1 MYLLLGAPIFAQDS
15 LRVEASYEGIV
26 AEQRILSTA
35 DDLKPWIDSLI
46 NELHLDQY
54 LEAALDSIQLS
65 TEGTQVFIHKGQQY
79 QDIYIT
85 PNEVAIE
92 YAQGKLRAKSY
103 PYEKAIVLKES
114 LLDEADNNGYAF
126 AEIQFQNIR
135 IESDK
140 VSAEMHLVLHRKVLV
155 SDLKVIGDA
164 KVHPSFLGAYLGLNP
179 GKPLSKNQLLKAQK
193 RLDNLPF
200 VSSTKQPTVLF
211 DDEGAKIFLFAKEKQ
226 ASRFDALLGVLPAND
241 PLLERSVILT
251 ATAMVDLINTLQRG
265 ERILF
270 EFRQLKP
277 LTQDLSTELR
287 LPYFAGLPFGLR
299 ASFDLA
305 KQDTSFLDIDYTV
318 GAQYLYGGDNFIEVF
333 YAFDISRLLNV
344 DEDIILSSRT
354 LPSRVDTRIQYYG
367 LQWSYNNLD
376 NILNPRNGWQLK
388 SKLMIGAKEIRPS
401 NLILDI
407 VDPLDE
413 DFDFGTLYDGLEK
426 QDQLVF
432 TLDAE
437 KYFPFGKQ
445 SALKVD
451 LHAASIFSEGAIF
464 DNERFRIGGNQLL
477 RGFNEQNFFTDRY
490 LLNSLE
496 YRFTLTG
503 NSVLFAFS
511 DLAVLQ
517 QDKSVEDFIYPWGLG
532 AGINFETAAGIL
544 SLSAAVGRDLGNS
557 DDFFDLTAPRI
568 HIGYVNLF

>member
-1 MYLLLGAPIFAQDS
+1 MSLLGGASLFAQDS
-15 LRVEASYEGIV
+15 LRIEVSYDRVLLEERTLSPEG
-26 AEQRILSTA
+26 
-35 DDLKPWIDSLI
+35 DLKSWIDSLI
-46 NELHLDQY
+46 NDLHYDQY
-54 LEAALDSIQLS
+54 LEAALDSIQLHNGV
-65 TEGTQVFIHKGQQY
+65 TKVYIHKGQQY
-79 QDIYIT
+79 KDIYII
-85 PNEVAIE
+85 PNEFAIE
-92 YAQGKLRAKSY
+92 YAQGKLRARSY
-103 PYEKAIVLKES
+103 PYEKAIALKES
-114 LLDEADNNGYAF
+114 LLLEADNNGYPF
-126 AEIQFQNIR
+126 AEIQFQNIQ
-135 IESDK
+135 IEADK
-140 VSAEMHLVLHRKVLV
+140 VSAEMHLVLQRKVLI
-155 SDLKVIGDA
+155 SELKVIGDS

-179 GKPLSKNQLLKAQK
+179 GKPLSKAQLLKAQN

-200 VSSTKQPTVLF
+200 VSSTKQPNVLF
-211 DDEGAKIFLFAKEKQ
+211 NDDGAEIFLFAKEKQ

-241 PLLERSVILT
+241 PLLDRSVILT
-251 ATAMVDLINTLQRG
+251 ATAMVDLVNTLQRG

-277 LTQDLSTELR
+277 LTQDLSTEVR

-305 KQDTSFLDIDYTV
+305 KQDTSFLDIDYTI
-318 GAQYLYGGDNFIEVF
+318 GAQYLYGGNNFIEIF

-344 DEDIILSSRT
+344 DEDNIISSRA
-354 LPSRVDTRIQYYG
+354 LPARLDTRIQYYG
-367 LQWSYNNLD
+367 LQWNFNNLD

-401 NLILDI
+401 SLILDI
-407 VDPLDE
+407 IDPMDE
-413 DFDFGTLYDGLEK
+413 DFDFNTLYDGLER
-426 QDQLVF
+426 QDQLIL

-437 KYFPFGKQ
+437 KYFSLGKQ

-451 LHAASIFSEGAIF
+451 LHAASLFSEGVIF

-477 RGFNEQNFFTDRY
+477 RGFNEQQFFTDRY
-490 LLNSLE
+490 LVNSLE

-517 QDKSVEDFIYPWGLG
+517 PDKSKEDFIYPWGLG
-532 AGINFETAAGIL
+532 AGINFETASGIL
-544 SLSAAVGRDLGNS
+544 SLSAAVGRDIGDSN
-557 DDFFDLTAPRI
+557 DFFDLTAPRI

>member
-1 MYLLLGAPIFAQDS
+1 MCLLGGASIFAQDS
-15 LRVEASYEGIV
+15 LRVEVSYDRI
-26 AEQRILSTA
+26 ADEQRVLFSA
-35 DDLKPWIDSLI
+35 GDLKPWIDSLI
-46 NELHLDQY
+46 NELHFDQY
-54 LEAALDSIQLS
+54 LEAALDSIQFS
-65 TEGTQVFIHKGQQY
+65 DKMTQVFIYKGRQY

-85 PNEVAIE
+85 PNEFAIE

-103 PYEKAIVLKES
+103 PYEKAIALKES
-114 LLDEADNNGYAF
+114 LLEAADNNGFAF
-126 AEIQFQNIR
+126 AEIQFQNIE

-140 VSAEMHLVLHRKVLV
+140 VSAEMHLVLHRKVFINE
-155 SDLKVIGDA
+155 LKVIGDA

-179 GKPLSKNQLLKAQK
+179 GKPLSKSQLQKAQK

-200 VSSTKQPTVLF
+200 VSSTKKPNVLY
-211 DDEGAKIFLFAKEKQ
+211 DEDGAEIFLFAKEKQ

-241 PLLERSVILT
+241 PLLEQSVILT
-251 ATAMVDLINTLQRG
+251 ATAMVDLINSLQRG
-265 ERILF
+265 ERIMF

-277 LTQDLSTELR
+277 LTQDINTEVR

-305 KQDTSFLDIDYTV
+305 KQDTSFLDVDYTI
-318 GAQYLYGGDNFIEVF
+318 GAQYLYGGDNFIEIF

-344 DEDIILSSRT
+344 DEDVIISSRS

-367 LQWSYNNLD
+367 LQWSFNNLD
-376 NILNPRNGWQLK
+376 NLLNPRNGWRLK

-401 NLILDI
+401 SLILDI
-407 VDPLDE
+407 VDPMDE
-413 DFDFGTLYDGLEK
+413 DFDFNTLYDDLER
-426 QDQLVF
+426 QDQLVL

-451 LHAASIFSEGAIF
+451 LHAASLFSEGVIF

-477 RGFNEQNFFTDRY
+477 RGFLEQNFFTDRY
-490 LLNSLE
+490 ILNTFE

-511 DLAVLQ
+511 DIAALQ
-517 QDKSVEDFIYPWGLG
+517 PDKSVRDFIYPWGIG
-532 AGINFETAAGIL
+532 AGINFETTGGVL
-544 SLSAAVGRDLGNS
+544 SLSAAVGRDLGNT

>member
-1 MYLLLGAPIFAQDS
+1 MCLLGGASIFAQDS
-15 LRVEASYEGIV
+15 LQVEVSYDGV
-26 AEQRILSTA
+26 AAEQRIFSSA
-35 DDLKPWIDSLI
+35 EGLKPWIDSLI
-46 NELHLDQY
+46 NELHFDQY
-54 LEAALDSIQLS
+54 LEAALDSIELS
-65 TEGTQVFIHKGQQY
+65 TETTQVYIHKGQQY

-85 PNEVAIE
+85 PNEFAIE

-103 PYEKAIVLKES
+103 PYEKAIALKES
-114 LLDEADNNGYAF
+114 LLEAADNNGFAF
-126 AEIQFQNIR
+126 AEIQFQNIE

-140 VSAEMHLVLHRKVLV
+140 VSAEMHLVLHRKVLI
-155 SDLKVIGDA
+155 SELKMIGDA

-179 GKPLSKNQLLKAQK
+179 GKPLNKSQLQKAQK
-193 RLDNLPF
+193 RLDNLSF
-200 VSSTKQPTVLF
+200 VSSTKQPNVLF
-211 DDEGAKIFLFAKEKQ
+211 DEDGAEIFLFANEKQ

-277 LTQDLSTELR
+277 LTQDLSTEVR

-305 KQDTSFLDIDYTV
+305 KQDTSFLDVDYTI
-318 GAQYLYGGDNFIEVF
+318 GAQYLYGGDNFIEIF

-344 DEDIILSSRT
+344 DEEVIISSRS

-367 LQWSYNNLD
+367 LQWSFNNLD

-407 VDPLDE
+407 IDPLDG
-413 DFDFGTLYDGLEK
+413 DFDFGTLYDGIER
-426 QDQLVF
+426 QDQLVL
-432 TLDAE
+432 TLDVE

-451 LHAASIFSEGAIF
+451 LHAASLFSEGTIF

-477 RGFNEQNFFTDRY
+477 RGFLEQNFFTDRY
-490 LLNSLE
+490 IVNTFE

-511 DLAVLQ
+511 DISVLQ
-517 QDKSVEDFIYPWGLG
+517 PDTSLDDFIYPWGLG

-544 SLSAAVGRDLGNS
+544 SLTAAVGRDLGNS
-557 DDFFDLTAPRI
+557 ADFFDLTSPRI

>member
-1 MYLLLGAPIFAQDS
+1 MCFLGGTSVFAQDS
-15 LRVEASYEGIV
+15 LRVVASYDGVVSEHS
-26 AEQRILSTA
+26 ILPSA
-35 DDLKPWIDSLI
+35 DDLNPWIDSLI
-46 NELHLDQY
+46 NELHYAQY
-54 LEAALDSIQLS
+54 LEASLDSIALS
-65 TEGTQVFIHKGQQY
+65 TGTTQIYIHKGQQY
-79 QDIYIT
+79 QDIYII
-85 PNEVAIE
+85 PNGFAIE
-92 YAQGKLRAKSY
+92 YAQGKLQARSY
-103 PYEKAIVLKES
+103 PYEKAIALKES
-114 LLDEADNNGYAF
+114 LLEAADNNGYAF
-126 AEIQFQNIR
+126 AEIQFHNIQ
-135 IESDK
+135 IQSDR
-140 VSAEMHLVLHRKVLV
+140 VSAEMHLVLQRKVLI
-155 SDLKVIGDA
+155 SELKVIGDA

-179 GKPLSKNQLLKAQK
+179 GKPLSKIQLKKAQK
-193 RLDNLPF
+193 RINNLPF
-200 VSSTKQPTVLF
+200 VSSTKKPNVLF
-211 DDEGAKIFLFAKEKQ
+211 NEDGAEIFLFAKEQK

-277 LTQDLSTELR
+277 LTQDISTELR

-305 KQDTSFLDIDYTV
+305 KQDTSFLDIDYTL

-333 YAFDISRLLNV
+333 YAFDISRILNV
-344 DEDIILSSRT
+344 DENDIISSRS
-354 LPSRVDTRIQYYG
+354 LPDRVDTRLQYYG
-367 LQWSYNNLD
+367 LQWSFNNLD

-407 VDPLDE
+407 VDPMDE
-413 DFDFGTLYDGLEK
+413 DYDFNALYEGLER
-426 QDQLVF
+426 QDQLVL
-432 TLDAE
+432 TLDVE
-437 KYFPFGKQ
+437 KYFSIGKQ

-451 LHAASIFSEGAIF
+451 LHAASLFSEGAIF

-490 LLNSLE
+490 LVNTLE

-511 DLAVLQ
+511 DIAALQ
-517 QDKSVEDFIYPWGLG
+517 LDKSIDSFIYPWGLG
-532 AGINFETAAGIL
+532 AGINFETAAGLL
-544 SLSAAVGRDLGNS
+544 SLSAAVGRDLGNAA
-557 DDFFDLTAPRI
+557 DFFDLTSPRI